1 MCSATKLSQS
11 LTLTLVLVAPILS
24 VPTSQYGHP
33 PPPPYGHPKPE
44 YPKQNCTVE
53 TVKED
58 AETCT
63 PTFTTV
69 CEDVTIPV
77 KNIVD
82 REQCYPVTKT
92 VCSESVSVVANE
104 ICVYEYGPKEVDTTA
119 KTVSVVYSTPC
130 TVQMV
135 TVCDPGHQ
143 AYGYG
148 HEVHCKEVE
157 QETCYNEPALVD
169 DIQPQSV
176 IFPEPA
182 EVCVQKPINLVVVTC
197 EDIVTEKCITVP
209 EVEDGVEVLQVCKPQ
224 LGEPDCQDIVLEL
237 PKERCIEIVYGYAHG
252 YGEAHHASPY

>member
-11 LTLTLVLVAPILS
+11 LTLTLVLVAPTLAS
-24 VPTSQYGHP
+24 PTSQYGHP
-33 PPPPYGHPKPE
+33 PPYGHPQPE
-44 YPKQNCTVE
+44 YPKQNCSVE

-63 PTFTTV
+63 PTFETV
-69 CEDVTIPV
+69 CEDVIIPV

-82 REQCYPVTKT
+82 KEQCYPVTKT
-92 VCSESVSVVANE
+92 VCTESVSVVANE
-104 ICVYEYGPKEVDTTA
+104 ICVYTYGPKEVDTTA

-135 TVCDPGHQ
+135 TVCDPGYQ

-148 HEVHCKEVE
+148 HEVHCKEVG

-176 IFPEPA
+176 IFPEPS
-182 EVCVQKPINLVVVTC
+182 EVCVQKPIDLVVVSC
-197 EDIVTEKCITVP
+197 EDIVTEKCIIVP
-209 EVEDGVEVLQVCKPQ
+209 EIEDGTEVLQVCKPQ